1 MGEDKEIPALESAEE
16 ENNLT
21 SSSSGSSDDF
31 VDVKDDINTNKRA
44 LTVNLSN
51 ICKIRVEEA
60 EEFLAKSDA
69 VLVQAMIDNNLL
81 RDLRSAVAVS
91 LRGDADP
98 ETETEKSSG
107 ESEVESTDKLDK
119 TSSSAS
125 SSASSQSN

>member
-1 MGEDKEIPALESAEE
+1 MG
-16 ENNLT
+16 
-21 SSSSGSSDDF
+21 
-31 VDVKDDINTNKRA
+31 

-125 SSASSQSN
+125 SHSNDFTVAMNCLREMGFKGPNVEIELKRN